1 MIYIAAHQIQQAM
14 ARFTI
19 LGKCGFSSRQRGF
32 GYLAVLFIAFIL
44 AIMAGTTYEQ
54 LETVMRRDKEQEWLF
69 VGKQYQQAIASYYNN
84 SPNGLKELPNSLDD
98 LISDR
103 RFLRPMHHLRKRY
116 IDPVTGAD
124 WLPLKNE
131 QGRISGVVSS
141 SNTPVLQSALVESM
155 AESTPTTEGR
165 AAIITYAEIK
175 YEFLPQSEPSKNDA
189 LSEGENNEVLQNL
202 NAEPSSA
209 E

>member
-1 MIYIAAHQIQQAM
+1 MTYIAAHQIQQAM

-19 LGKCGFSSRQRGF
+19 LGKCGFPSRQRGF